1 MFISFYPRMKSPTRL
16 GGVSGKL
23 GGGVGQIGGGAGQAW
38 WHSRLYPEGFPGGI
52 FSDIKF
58 LPI

>member
-1 MFISFYPRMKSPTRL
+1 MKSPTRL